1 MRWCVLTFDFL
12 VKSGDPPADWNP
24 ERVYFRR
31 VSGVVV
37 EVVGEL
43 RDWLKEKKK
52 ERGRNGSREK
62 PSLWLVIIVSVSVDH
77 SDPGIHVKI
86 APRPFSFVK
95 ASLVRSVATATATA
109 TVVAAATPA
118 FFSNALYFCK
128 IRFPF
133 SVFS

>member
-1 MRWCVLTFDFL
+1 MCSDFDFL

-52 ERGRNGSREK
+52 EREEETVPEKSRPCGWSSLFLC
-62 PSLWLVIIVSVSVDH
+62 PSTIAILVFMSKSRRVL
-77 SDPGIHVKI
+77 
-86 APRPFSFVK
+86 F
-95 ASLVRSVATATATA
+95 L
-109 TVVAAATPA
+109 
-118 FFSNALYFCK
+118 L
-128 IRFPF
+128 
-133 SVFS
+133 